1 MFQPIRTDPPS
12 DLVRGITFVP
22 FLADGR
28 CVLIDEPGGPALPS
42 GEEPHGVDISPALA
56 ELARRRLPQWE
67 GRIWTGDAV
76 DWSPPDSIVAGSSR
90 GRHSCPASG
99 HNGREMTLTQLNAFV
114 LVARLG
120 SVTAAANALGV
131 SESAVSQALSAL
143 RLHLGDQLVT
153 RGPVGM
159 KLTPGGSRLLATA
172 SQIVV
177 LGAEAHAAVRAAQ
190 GAPEQL
196 RVVSTS
202 TIAEFMISP
211 LTEAFSKRFP
221 GSVEV
226 SAGVAVTKE
235 MSVLIANRLAD
246 VAISSAIPEDPG
258 MALATEPIFKYR
270 LVVVTAG
277 QPRLR
282 GGPRQW
288 LWFVDPSGTDPGSET
303 GQLLTSLAIPEE
315 QVRVFPNQ
323 TAAWAAAADGTGV
336 APAVEHLVTQRL
348 RRGELSRVEAPGCK
362 LDACWHVTLLER
374 QHQSAAASSFR
385 RYLGTPEAMHLMRSP
400 AGGVPPSR
408 FRPPVYVTIWS

>member
-1 MFQPIRTDPPS
+1 
-12 DLVRGITFVP
+12 
-22 FLADGR
+22 
-28 CVLIDEPGGPALPS
+28 
-42 GEEPHGVDISPALA
+42 
-56 ELARRRLPQWE
+56 
-67 GRIWTGDAV
+67 
-76 DWSPPDSIVAGSSR
+76 
-90 GRHSCPASG
+90 
-99 HNGREMTLTQLNAFV
+99 MTLTQLNAFV

-159 KLTPGGSRLLATA
+159 TLTAGGSRLLATA

-202 TIAEFMISP
+202 TIAEFVIGP
-211 LTEAFSKRFP
+211 LTEAFSKRFA

-235 MSVLIANRLAD
+235 MSVLVGNRLAD
-246 VAISSAIPEDPG
+246 VAISSAMPEDPG
-258 MALATEPIFKYR
+258 VGLVTEPVFKYR

-288 LWFVDPSGTDPGSET
+288 LWFVDPSGADPGSVT
-303 GQLLTSLAIPEE
+303 GQLLTGLGIPED
-315 QVRVFPNQ
+315 QIRVFQSQ
-323 TAAWAAAADGTGV
+323 TAAWAAAADGDGV
-336 APAVEHLVTQRL
+336 APGVAHLLSHQL
-348 RRGELSRVEAPGCK
+348 RRGERRPTGRASRRPWSTWWPSGC
-362 LDACWHVTLLER
+362 
-374 QHQSAAASSFR
+374 AAASCPAS
-385 RYLGTPEAMHLMRSP
+385 TCPAASWTP
-400 AGGVPPSR
+400 AGTSR
-408 FRPPVYVTIWS
+408 CSTAGTRARRRARSAGISARPRPCT

>member
-1 MFQPIRTDPPS
+1 
-12 DLVRGITFVP
+12 
-22 FLADGR
+22 
-28 CVLIDEPGGPALPS
+28 
-42 GEEPHGVDISPALA
+42 
-56 ELARRRLPQWE
+56 
-67 GRIWTGDAV
+67 
-76 DWSPPDSIVAGSSR
+76 
-90 GRHSCPASG
+90 
-99 HNGREMTLTQLNAFV
+99 MTLTQLNAFV

-153 RGPVGM
+153 RGPAGM
-159 KLTPGGSRLLATA
+159 ALTAGGSRLLSTA

-202 TIAEFMISP
+202 TIAEFVIGP

-226 SAGVAVTKE
+226 SAGVAVTRE
-235 MSVLIANRLAD
+235 MGVLVANRLAD
-246 VAISSAIPEDPG
+246 VAIAPTRPDAAL
-258 MALATEPIFKYR
+258 ALATEPIFKYR

-282 GGPRQW
+282 GNPRQW

-303 GQLLTSLAIPEE
+303 GQLLTGLSIPEDR
-315 QVRVFPNQ
+315 VRVFPNQ

-336 APAVEHLVTQRL
+336 APAVEHLVAQRL
-348 RRGELSRVEAPGCK
+348 RRGELS
-362 LDACWHVTLLER
+362 
-374 QHQSAAASSFR
+374 
-385 RYLGTPEAMHLMRSP
+385 
-400 AGGVPPSR
+400 
-408 FRPPVYVTIWS
+408 

>member
-1 MFQPIRTDPPS
+1 
-12 DLVRGITFVP
+12 
-22 FLADGR
+22 
-28 CVLIDEPGGPALPS
+28 
-42 GEEPHGVDISPALA
+42 
-56 ELARRRLPQWE
+56 
-67 GRIWTGDAV
+67 
-76 DWSPPDSIVAGSSR
+76 
-90 GRHSCPASG
+90 
-99 HNGREMTLTQLNAFV
+99 MTLTQLNAFV

-159 KLTPGGSRLLATA
+159 TLTAGGSRLLATA

-202 TIAEFMISP
+202 TIAEFLVSP
-211 LTEAFSKRFP
+211 LTEAFTKRFA

-226 SAGVAVTKE
+226 SAGVAATKE
-235 MSVLIANRLAD
+235 MSVLVANRLAD
-246 VAISSAIPEDPG
+246 VAIGSDQGTAADP
-258 MALATEPIFKYR
+258 ALALVTEPIFRYQ

-277 QPRLR
+277 QSRLR
-282 GGPRQW
+282 GTPRQW
-288 LWFVDPSGTDPGSET
+288 LWFVDPSGTDPDSET
-303 GQLLTSLAIPEE
+303 GQMLSGLGIPED
-315 QVRVFPNQ
+315 QIRVFPNQ
-323 TAAWAAAADGTGV
+323 TAAWAAAADGAGV
-336 APAVEHLVTQRL
+336 APAVEHLVAHQL
-348 RRGELSRVEAPGCK
+348 RRGELSRVDLPGCRA
-362 LDACWHVTLLER
+362 DACWYVTSLER
-374 QHQSAAASSFR
+374 QHRSAAASSFR
-385 RYLGTPEAMHLMRSP
+385 RYLSTPEAMHLMRAP